1 MLAGTTGRTGWGCW
15 CGRTSPAS
23 PTWLPSKPRT
33 SGTSCGSAAAVI
45 YTYLHISTH
54 IYTYLQQYLHRYS
67 SWMEQLG
74 GHPSIVLWVV
84 FNEAWGQHD
93 TETVAR

>member
-1 MLAGTTGRTGWGCW
+1 MWQDFPCISDVATIQAEDKRNFV
-15 CGRTSPAS
+15 RE
-23 PTWLPSKPRT
+23 
-33 SGTSCGSAAAVI
+33 CGSC
-45 YTYLHISTH
+45 YLHISTH

-93 TETVAR
+93 TETVTR